1 MPRTVTSGRACGTRS
16 RESTR
21 TRLDTL
27 FCRLRREEDCAARE
41 ELIKRFM
48 PLARKLARRYARSS
62 EPYEDLIQVASLA
75 LVKAVDRFDPD
86 RGTSFQA
93 FAIPTILGDLRRYFR
108 DCAWS
113 VHVPRGAQERAL
125 AIDHA
130 SDRLTN
136 LNGRPP
142 TVQEI
147 ASFIEASPEE
157 ILDGLYASQAYD
169 TLSLDA
175 PRGTGE
181 EDGDAT
187 LVDALGAEDERY
199 ELIEADLA
207 VASALHAVPDRERE
221 ILRLRFVEEMTQS
234 EIAARMGISQM
245 QISRLLRRSLTQL
258 RGLADAPR

>member
-1 MPRTVTSGRACGTRS
+1 M
-16 RESTR
+16 
-21 TRLDTL
+21 
-27 FCRLRREEDCAARE
+27 
-41 ELIKRFM
+41 
-48 PLARKLARRYARSS
+48 
-62 EPYEDLIQVASLA
+62 
-75 LVKAVDRFDPD
+75 
-86 RGTSFQA
+86 
-93 FAIPTILGDLRRYFR
+93 
-108 DCAWS
+108 
-113 VHVPRGAQERAL
+113 PRGAQERAL
-125 AIDHA
+125 AIEHA
-130 SDRLTN
+130 SERLTN

-147 ASFIEASPEE
+147 ASYVDASPEE

-175 PRGTGE
+175 PRSTGE
-181 EDGDAT
+181 EDSDAT
-187 LVDALGAEDERY
+187 LADALGAEDERY
-199 ELIEADLA
+199 ELIEADMA